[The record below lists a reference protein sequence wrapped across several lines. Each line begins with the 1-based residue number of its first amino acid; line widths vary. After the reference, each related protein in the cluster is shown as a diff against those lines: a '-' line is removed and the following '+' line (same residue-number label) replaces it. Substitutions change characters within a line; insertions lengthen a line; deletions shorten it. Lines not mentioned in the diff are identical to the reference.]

1 MAGKWK
7 KRLKKFGKI
16 AAGAGALALAVKLG
30 KGRGMKG
37 NVSKTAAMED
47 IIGGKWGPGVGG
59 TPHIPRKRKWDLGP
73 DTGPITIAAKGGRI
87 GAKHGGR
94 TRKQFGGGL
103 NRPVARPI
111 GGVAGPVGGVGAG
124 VGAPVRPLA
133 YKHGGKVKSMGVAK
147 RGGGIAKR

>member
-7 KRLKKFGKI
+7 KRLKKIGKI

-30 KGRGMKG
+30 KARGMKG

-47 IIGGKWGPGVGG
+47 IIGGSKWSPGVGG
-59 TPHIPRKRKWDLGP
+59 TPHIPKKRKWDLGP

-103 NRPVARPI
+103 NRPVARP
-111 GGVAGPVGGVGAG
+111 VARPVGG

-133 YKHGGKVKSMGVAK
+133 YKKGGHVKSMGAAK
-147 RGGGIAKR
+147 RGGGVAKR